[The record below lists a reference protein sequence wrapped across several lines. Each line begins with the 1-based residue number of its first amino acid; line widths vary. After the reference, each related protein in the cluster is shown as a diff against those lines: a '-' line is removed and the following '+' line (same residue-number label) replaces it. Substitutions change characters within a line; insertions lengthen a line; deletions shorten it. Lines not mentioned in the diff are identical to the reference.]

1 MAESEHLDLHG
12 HMHVFA
18 SGASAGEFEVV
29 GESDDGRATSTQVFP
44 HLLCAEAADMGE
56 DTGFLRMPGGLDDMN
71 DYASAVE
78 HKLQWSLVGLER
90 NGGLTGWVARL
101 LLSAGDWIDKELEE
115 RRQAIGGI
123 DNMWFLL
130 TDAADFNP
138 VSTLLRDVCTVA

>member
-1 MAESEHLDLHG
+1 
-12 HMHVFA
+12 
-18 SGASAGEFEVV
+18 
-29 GESDDGRATSTQVFP
+29 
-44 HLLCAEAADMGE
+44 MGE
-56 DTGFLRMPGGLDDMN
+56 YASFRMPGGLDDMN
-71 DYASAVE
+71 GHAFAVE

-123 DNMWFLL
+123 DNMWFLM

-138 VSTLLRDVCTVA
+138 VSSYH